1 MNEIWLEIEW
11 HMLLIQLLMREADRE
26 IVQAMIKQF
35 RRPAKALGI
44 VLVRPNKSL
53 FGNEA

>member
-1 MNEIWLEIEW
+1 
-11 HMLLIQLLMREADRE
+11 MLLIQLLMREADRE

-35 RRPAKALGI
+35 RRPAKPW
-44 VLVRPNKSL
+44 VLYFVRPNKSL